1 MDYSR
6 FEMLQGKIILPEN
19 EQSYMESFFQ
29 EFCKDAAAQKER
41 INERMAPSFFSCDAE
56 KQKLCLFFQTQ
67 EWQANPSGFLHG
79 GIIATA
85 VDITAGLLV
94 KYLIKSNDAVTV
106 EMNCNYLRAIPIGET
121 YILSAEVDKAGK
133 TLFYVN
139 VNGKLKTS
147 GKKAITASLVYMKTK

>member
-6 FEMLQGKIILPEN
+6 FEMLQEKIILPEN

-121 YILSAEVDKAGK
+121 YILCQTIAANNKEGYII
-133 TLFYVN
+133 TLE
-139 VNGKLKTS
+139 L
-147 GKKAITASLVYMKTK
+147 LL